1 MKHKKFDGINI
12 IPFVDIMLVLLA
24 IVLTT
29 STLVEKKLIPVS
41 LPSSSSKTLDIKNK
55 NITITVKKTGEFFWE
70 DKPLTKQTVIEKIK
84 GLKKEDTILI
94 NCDKDSRF
102 ENFVFIL
109 DTLKSQG
116 LENISI
122 VTKEND

>member
-1 MKHKKFDGINI
+1 MKHKRFDGINI

-41 LPSSSSKTLDIKNK
+41 LPDSSSKKIDIKNK
-55 NITITVKKTGEFFWE
+55 NITITVKKDGELFWE
-70 DKPLTKQTVIEKIK
+70 QDPVTKPIMIEKIK
-84 GLKKEDTILI
+84 NLKKDDTILI

-109 DTLKSQG
+109 DSLKSQD

>member
-1 MKHKKFDGINI
+1 MKHKKFEGINI

-29 STLVEKKLIPVS
+29 STLVEKRLIPVS
-41 LPSSSSKTLDIKNK
+41 LASSSSDMKIKQK
-55 NITITVKKTGEFFWE
+55 NITITIKRDGEIFWE
-70 DKPLTKQTVIEKIK
+70 KTPLTKSQTITKIK
-84 GLKKEDTILI
+84 ELKKDDAVNI

-109 DTLKSQG
+109 DSLKAQG
-116 LENISI
+116 LENIQI
-122 VTKEND
+122 VTKSDD

>member
-1 MKHKKFDGINI
+1 MKHKRFDGINI

-41 LPSSSSKTLDIKNK
+41 LPDSSSKKIDIKNK
-55 NITITVKKTGEFFWE
+55 NITITIKKDGELFWE
-70 DKPLTKQTVIEKIK
+70 QDPVTKPIMIEKIK
-84 GLKKEDTILI
+84 NLKKDDTILI

-109 DTLKSQG
+109 DSLKSQD

>member
-1 MKHKKFDGINI
+1 MKHKKFEGINI

-29 STLVEKKLIPVS
+29 STLVEKRLIPVS
-41 LPSSSSKTLDIKNK
+41 LASSSSDMKIKQK
-55 NITITVKKTGEFFWE
+55 NITITIKRDGEIFWE
-70 DKPLTKQTVIEKIK
+70 KTPLTKSQIITKIK
-84 GLKKEDTILI
+84 ELKKDDAVNI

-109 DTLKSQG
+109 DSLKAQG
-116 LENISI
+116 LENIQI
-122 VTKEND
+122 VTKSDD

>member
-1 MKHKKFDGINI
+1 MKKFDGINI

-29 STLVEKKLIPVS
+29 STLVNKRLIPVS
-41 LPSSSSKTLDIKNK
+41 LPDSSSKIEAKTK
-55 NITITVKKTGEFFWE
+55 NITITIKKDGEFFFE
-70 DKPLTKQTVIEKIK
+70 KKPLTKDELLQKIK
-84 GLKKEDTILI
+84 NINKEDNVFI
-94 NCDKDSRF
+94 NCDKDARF

-109 DTLKSQG
+109 DSLKSLG

-122 VTKEND
+122 VTKSHE

>member
-1 MKHKKFDGINI
+1 MKHKKFEGINI

-29 STLVEKKLIPVS
+29 STLVEKRLIPVS
-41 LPSSSSKTLDIKNK
+41 LASSSSDMKIKQK
-55 NITITVKKTGEFFWE
+55 NITITIKRDGEIFWE
-70 DKPLTKQTVIEKIK
+70 KTPLTKSQTIIKIK
-84 GLKKEDTILI
+84 ELKKDDAVNI

-109 DTLKSQG
+109 DSLKAQG
-116 LENISI
+116 LENIQI
-122 VTKEND
+122 VTKSDD